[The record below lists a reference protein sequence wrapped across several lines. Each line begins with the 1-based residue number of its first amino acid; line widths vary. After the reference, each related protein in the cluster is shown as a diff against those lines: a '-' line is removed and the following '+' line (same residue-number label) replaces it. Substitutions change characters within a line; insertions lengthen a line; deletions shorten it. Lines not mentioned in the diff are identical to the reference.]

1 MAKKNKKNWAGR
13 KDHYVLPNKKVKK
26 MRRKI
31 ITLCFLTLVIYPILN
46 VSALNIN
53 APPNAPIITG
63 ETVGIIG
70 TSYNYSIKSS
80 DPNNENVYY
89 KIIWGDCEVVNN
101 AGPFKSGE
109 EVIFSH
115 SWCEICSGPGKY
127 TIQVKAFDK
136 DGGESVWGTLDVEM
150 KADNDKPLFSQRPPT
165 FFEML
170 IKLFKDLF

>member
-1 MAKKNKKNWAGR
+1 MN
-13 KDHYVLPNKKVKK
+13 
-26 MRRKI
+26 RKI

-53 APPNAPIITG
+53 APPNVPLITG

-70 TSYNYSIKSS
+70 TAYNYTIKSS
-80 DPNNENVYY
+80 DPNNDFIYF
-89 KIIWGDCEVVNN
+89 KIRWGDCAVIYD

-115 SWCEICSGPGKY
+115 AWCELCSGPGTY

-150 KADNDKPLFSQRPPT
+150 KPHDDKPLLDQRHLT

-170 IKLFKDLF
+170 IELFNTLF